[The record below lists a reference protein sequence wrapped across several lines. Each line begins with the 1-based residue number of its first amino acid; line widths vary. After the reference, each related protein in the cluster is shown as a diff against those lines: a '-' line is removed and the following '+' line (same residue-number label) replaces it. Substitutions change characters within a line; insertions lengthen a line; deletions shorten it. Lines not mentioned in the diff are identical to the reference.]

1 MSLKSAG
8 GGWGKNVALN
18 ISAFCLFDDAVPLS
32 VGMNVVVELVS
43 IYFLSFQIV
52 VPSASFTNVLHVSS
66 CAFLIIFL
74 YSFSDSFH
82 SSSSSSALLP
92 LGPLRCLF
100 LSLFTSFCFSVRSSF
115 HHLLLNGL
123 VSFRGV
129 EHWIAFLMASVMS
142 FASRST
148 DVGVGG
154 VFAVVIFGRYSSS
167 LAFILFQ
174 SILS

>member
-18 ISAFCLFDDAVPLS
+18 ISAFCSFDVAVPLS
-32 VGMNVVVELVS
+32 VGMKVVVGLVS
-43 IYFLSFQIV
+43 IYSLSFQIV

-74 YSFSDSFH
+74 YSFNDSFH
-82 SSSSSSALLP
+82 SSSS
-92 LGPLRCLF
+92 
-100 LSLFTSFCFSVRSSF
+100 CFSVRSSF
-115 HHLLLNGL
+115 HHLLLNGH

-129 EHWIAFLMASVMS
+129 EHWIAFLMASFMS

-148 DVGVGG
+148 DVGFGG
-154 VFAVVIFGRYSSS
+154 VFSVVIFGRYSSS
-167 LAFILFQ
+167 LAFIMFQ
-174 SILS
+174 SVLS

>member
-32 VGMNVVVELVS
+32 VGMNVVVVLVS

-74 YSFSDSFH
+74 YSFSASFH
-82 SSSSSSALLP
+82 SSSSSSDLLP
-92 LGPLRCLF
+92 LRSLF
-100 LSLFTSFCFSVRSSF
+100 LSLFTSLRFSVRSSF
-115 HHLLLNGL
+115 HHLLLNGH
-123 VSFRGV
+123 VSFHGV
-129 EHWIAFLMASVMS
+129 EH
-142 FASRST
+142 
-148 DVGVGG
+148 
-154 VFAVVIFGRYSSS
+154 
-167 LAFILFQ
+167 
-174 SILS
+174 